1 VDLDQNVTISRADV
15 AALIGLTSNVEAF
28 VRLGGVDVS
37 AVAQTKIQR
46 RLARDLNVDDTAPL
60 GWTAGRPHPA
70 STPGPQRGRLK
81 DRF

>member
-15 AALIGLTSNVEAF
+15 AALIGMTSNVEAF

-46 RLARDLNVDDTAPL
+46 RLARDLNVDDTTPL
-60 GWTAGRPHPA
+60 VGLLDYLT
-70 STPGPQRGRLK
+70 QRLHQALSE
-81 DRF
+81 DA